1 MVKNE
6 QTSWNSDMKKE
17 EKIKEEIG
25 PFIIN
30 SINLSSDSENRFT
43 ESQII

>member
-25 PFIIN
+25 TFIIN